1 MQTSSFSK
9 AARYADPAVLMKIKS
24 LDLRVKAV
32 MEGFFNGLHRS
43 PFHGFSVEFT
53 EYRQYTEGDDLRYL
67 DWKIAARSDRYYI
80 KLYEDETNL
89 RCNLIL
95 DNSKSMKF
103 GSVGYTKSDYAKTLT
118 ACLAYALIQQRD
130 AAGLVVF
137 DEKVDQ
143 FIPARFRHGQLRQIF
158 GAIETAEGGTAT
170 DIIKPLEE
178 VASQVRKR
186 GMVVLTSD
194 LLAPLHR
201 PAADG
206 DSSSRRGGATEGLE
220 RNLGYLAAGGHEL
233 VVFQILDPQELNFEF
248 DAPAMFEDLET
259 GRRIYIDPDKARE
272 QYQRKLHEHL
282 DNVRRSCEKL
292 GATYELITIDQP
304 LEVALAEF
312 LLKRQNHRAA
322 SARTPQRNAGR
333 TG

>member
-1 MQTSSFSK
+1 M
-9 AARYADPAVLMKIKS
+9 RIKS

-67 DWKIAARSDRYYI
+67 DWKIVARSDRYYI
-80 KLYEDETNL
+80 KLFEDETNL
-89 RCNLIL
+89 RCHLVL

-103 GSVGYTKSDYAKTLT
+103 GSGNYTKSDYAKTLT
-118 ACLAYALIQQRD
+118 ACLAYSLHQQRD
-130 AAGLVVF
+130 ATGLLVF
-137 DEKVDQ
+137 DDKVDQ

-158 GAIETAEGGTAT
+158 AAIETAEGGTST
-170 DIIKPLEE
+170 DIIKPLDE
-178 VASQVRKR
+178 VAAKVKKR
-186 GMVVLTSD
+186 GMVVLISD
-194 LLAPLHR
+194 LLAPL
-201 PAADG
+201 
-206 DSSSRRGGATEGLE
+206 EGLE

-282 DNVRRSCEKL
+282 DNVRQSCEKL
-292 GATYELITIDQP
+292 GATFELLTIDQP

-312 LLKRQNHRAA
+312 LLKRQNQRAA
-322 SARTPQRNAGR
+322 SARTPQRSAR
-333 TG
+333 RAV